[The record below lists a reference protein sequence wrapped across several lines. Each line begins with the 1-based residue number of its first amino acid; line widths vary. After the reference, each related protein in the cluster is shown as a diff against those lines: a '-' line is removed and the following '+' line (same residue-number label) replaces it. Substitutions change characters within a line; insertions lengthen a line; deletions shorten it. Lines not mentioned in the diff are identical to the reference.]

1 MEHNFATPD
10 SAPEMRADLLNL
22 PIKNYRAVN
31 SWLYRG
37 AQPNLAQFQMLRE
50 AGFKSVI
57 CLRWNS
63 RAVNFE
69 RSVVP
74 PLGFNL
80 YCIPLSYWVLP
91 TRKEID
97 RFFSIVDNSEN
108 RPIYIHCLHGSD
120 RTGMLVA
127 MYRIARENWSADEAY
142 EEMKNCGF
150 HRLSVYH
157 MKWAVYRFH
166 ERWQRMKARSDEVV

>member
-1 MEHNFATPD
+1 MEHDFPTHD
-10 SAPEMRADLLNL
+10 SLCSNGIKLLNV
-22 PIKNYRAVN
+22 PVKNFRAVN

-37 AQPNLAQFQMLRE
+37 GQPNRAQFHILRE
-50 AGFKSVI
+50 AGFKSII

-63 RAVNFE
+63 YAINFE
-69 RSVVP
+69 RSVAS

-80 YCIPLSYWVLP
+80 FCIPLSYWVLP

-97 RFFSIVDNSEN
+97 RFFSIVDASEN

-142 EEMKNCGF
+142 DEMKSCGF

-157 MKWAVYRFH
+157 MKWAVYRFA
-166 ERWQRMKARSDEVV
+166 ERFERTQRKSD